1 MYRYFIYTFWH
12 ITWRNIA
19 SSPRSASAVQH
30 LSYQLRVTHVT
41 GCREMTAPN
50 VCKDEAS
57 GGKKTGRIEISYSQ
71 VYQSDSCQHCIKAE
85 KQELFIFTAESW
97 TVEGEILGKWD
108 RKVCSVNY
116 AGWLRGKTVTMKSTL
131 STIVHLDLWQQSQN
145 KAVTAGWCLR
155 GSFNAKMRVWV
166 IFRDLVSYIFWGFI
180 IGFLAGCSHY

>member
-71 VYQSDSCQHCIKAE
+71 VYQSDSCQHCITAE

-97 TVEGEILGKWD
+97 TVEGGFLGKRG
-108 RKVCSVNY
+108 RKVWGVNY

-145 KAVTAGWCLR
+145 KAVTESDVKGGVLTQRWGL
-155 GSFNAKMRVWV
+155 KW
-166 IFRDLVSYIFWGFI
+166 IFRDLVSIR
-180 IGFLAGCSHY
+180 